1 MIGVED
7 RRGAT
12 SVERGGST
20 PEATG
25 ELPAVG
31 TEVAGRVE
39 PGILFADDDVANTA
53 GVSDEVA
60 RSLLEGSLRREEVG
74 HEDGSTGSLFHD
86 AKAIGLE
93 I

>member
-1 MIGVED
+1 MEC
-7 RRGAT
+7 
-12 SVERGGST
+12 GGSA

-31 TEVAGRVE
+31 TEVADSVE

-53 GVSDEVA
+53 GAGDEVA
-60 RSLLEGSLRREEVG
+60 RSLLERSLRCEEVG
-74 HEDGSTGSLFHD
+74 HEDGSAGSLFHD
-86 AKAIGLE
+86 AKAIGLK